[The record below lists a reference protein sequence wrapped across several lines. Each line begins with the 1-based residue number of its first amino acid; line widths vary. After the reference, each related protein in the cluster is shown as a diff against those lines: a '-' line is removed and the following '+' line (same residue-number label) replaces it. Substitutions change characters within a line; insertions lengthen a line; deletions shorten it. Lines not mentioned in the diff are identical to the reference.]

1 MQTVIFDVDDTLYD
15 QLQPFR
21 HAVQQIIP
29 ESFQHHEIIDLY
41 KKSRAYSDAVFEQHM
56 CGEITALDLQIY
68 RIQKACDDFSISLT
82 REQAIA
88 FQQCYLSEQQH
99 IKLFPEME
107 YLLDQLNQAEI
118 TLAVLTNGE
127 YHHQMMKLAQLN
139 ITNWISESHLFISG
153 QIGYSKP
160 NIQAFQYVEDRM
172 NLGKGQTLYIG
183 DSFPNDVSGA
193 KQAGWQAAWL
203 NHRQR
208 STPDPS
214 IVPDYTFYHVQ
225 DVLTIVKDIGMKI

>member
-1 MQTVIFDVDDTLYD
+1 MQTIIFDVDDTLYD

-29 ESFQHHEIIDLY
+29 ESFQQHEIIDLY
-41 KKSRAYSDAVFEQHM
+41 KKSREYSDAVFEQHIR
-56 CGEITALDLQIY
+56 GEITALDLQIY

-82 REQAIA
+82 REQATA
-88 FQQCYLSEQQH
+88 FQQCYLREQQN

-107 YLLDQLNQAEI
+107 CLLDQLYQSEI
-118 TLAVLTNGE
+118 SLAVLTNGE
-127 YHHQMMKLAQLN
+127 YHHQMMKVAQLN
-139 ITNWISESHLFISG
+139 VTKWIPESHLFISG

-160 NIQAFQYVEDRM
+160 NVQAFQYVEDKM
-172 NLGKGQTLYIG
+172 NLVKGQTLYIG
-183 DSFPNDVSGA
+183 DSFPNDVAGA

-208 STPDPS
+208 PVLEPS
-214 IVPDYTFYHVQ
+214 IVPDYTFCHVQ
-225 DVLTIVKDIGMKI
+225 DVLAIAKDIGIKI